1 MFDENNKKCQTCLCK
16 QKVVFFNLNYHLL
29 TRDVTCSKCQRS
41 GENIGDKK
49 LSVGHT
55 RKADT
60 DIILNEKSDI
70 IFKNKEIFN
79 KFNEYYKSIA
89 ESLGLH
95 I

>member
-1 MFDENNKKCQTCLCK
+1 M
-16 QKVVFFNLNYHLL
+16 
-29 TRDVTCSKCQRS
+29 
-41 GENIGDKK
+41 
-49 LSVGHT
+49 GHT

-79 KFNEYYKSIA
+79 KFNEYYKSIV

-95 I
+95 IWSKSSTNVLPSYTSDEAIELVC